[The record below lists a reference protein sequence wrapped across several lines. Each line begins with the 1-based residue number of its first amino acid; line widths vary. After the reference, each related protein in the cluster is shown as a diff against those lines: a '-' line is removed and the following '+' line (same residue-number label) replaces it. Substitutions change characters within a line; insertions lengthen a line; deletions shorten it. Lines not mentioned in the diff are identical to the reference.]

1 LNLSIKKISLSTQ
14 VGIGMLLGFGVGLIF
29 NERVSFLEFFGR
41 AFIKLILIVIIPLVF
56 TSLTIGLTSIPNF
69 KKFGRIGI
77 KTITVFIIGIS
88 LALLISFG
96 CALALKPGKTF
107 NLAEQESI
115 MKNYKPVTLQKIE
128 KTKEKPSFSETIL
141 DFIPSNPVK
150 AAAEGHLLQ
159 IIIFTILF
167 GISITQIPKAYS
179 KAILEIIT
187 AINKSMIIILNWIL
201 KLAPFGVFA
210 LIAPLAGQLGLSI
223 LLSLLRYSL
232 IFLMAIII
240 QMGIVYTFSL
250 QFLSGLNSLKFYK
263 IIRPAQ
269 LIAFGTTSSLAT
281 LPVSMKCAEEG
292 MGISKEVSSFILP
305 LGANLYRD
313 GTGIYQIVSVVFL
326 AQIYNINFSFKYILI
341 TFFLVLIGAI
351 TTASVPAGGFI
362 NLTIILSSLGIPLEG
377 LALILGVER
386 VLDMLRT
393 TVNVTG
399 QLTWT
404 AFVAS
409 SEGEKLLISGTP

>member
-1 LNLSIKKISLSTQ
+1 MRLRVKKIGLSTQ
-14 VGIGMLLGFGVGLIF
+14 VGIGMLLGFTVGLIF
-29 NERVSFLEFFGR
+29 GEKVSFLEFFGR
-41 AFIKLILIVIIPLVF
+41 AFIKLILVVIIPLVF
-56 TSLTIGLTSIPNF
+56 TSLTVGLTSIPDL
-69 KKFGRIGI
+69 KKIGRVGL
-77 KTITVFIIGIS
+77 KTIAVFLAGMS
-88 LALLISFG
+88 LAIIVSFG
-96 CALALKPGKTF
+96 CVFLLKPGKTF
-107 NLAEQESI
+107 NLAEQQSLI
-115 MKNYKPVTLQKIE
+115 KNYKPVTLQKIE
-128 KTKEKPSFSETIL
+128 KTKEKPSLSETIL

-150 AAAEGHLLQ
+150 AAADGHLLQ

-167 GISITQIPKAYS
+167 GISITRISKDYS
-179 KAILEIIT
+179 EIILKIII
-187 AINKSMIIILNWIL
+187 AINKSMIVILNWVL

-223 LLSLLRYSL
+223 LFSLLKYSL
-232 IFLMAIII
+232 VFLLAVII
-240 QMGIVYTFSL
+240 QISIVYTFPL
-250 QFLSGLNSLKFYK
+250 QFFSGLNSLKFYK
-263 IIRPAQ
+263 TIRPAQ

-292 MGISKEVSSFILP
+292 MGISKEVSSFVLP

-326 AQIYNINFSFKYILI
+326 AQIYNIDFSVKDVII
-341 TFFLVLIGAI
+341 AFFLVLIGAI

-362 NLTIILSSLGIPLEG
+362 NLTIILSSIGIPLEG

-409 SEGEKLLISGTP
+409 SEREKLLVSRTS